1 MASVT
6 SCAPLE
12 PASISLALE
21 KISNY
26 VYRTPLIKSRCL
38 DDIASCS
45 EPRRILFS
53 TSIPILP
60 IDNTEN
66 HESTSHVPKFNL
78 HFKCENFQRTGA
90 FKARGAFY
98 AISSLVDELGLE
110 VLRRKSVVTASSGN
124 HAQGLALAASTFGV
138 PVLIVMPRNSNQ
150 SKIQGVAA
158 SLDITVLD
166 ENGGKSAKGEILFCG
181 SSNEE
186 KKAAVEVAVASSGG
200 IFVPPYEHLDI
211 ILGQG
216 TCAKELDEQFRELTS
231 PGASDRILDA
241 VLAPLGGGGLLGG
254 IATWFSDKPQTKVF
268 GTEPSFGGADD
279 AVRGL
284 EKGQRIAQVSSS
296 TVADGLRTPVGL
308 LNWGIVSDPNKVEGV
323 FAADEEEIKMAMEL
337 IFEKLKI
344 VVEPSACVPLAVLLF
359 NKKFRDLVAQRQVE
373 TRVDVWN
380 VAIVLSG
387 GNTTIAAVTE
397 IFKA

>member
-21 KISNY
+21 KISDY
-26 VYRTPLIKSRCL
+26 IYRTPLLKSRCL

-45 EPRRILFS
+45 EPRRKPFS
-53 TSIPILP
+53 TSMPIPP
-60 IDNTEN
+60 IDNTAN
-66 HESTSHVPKFNL
+66 HKSTSHVPKFNL
-78 HFKCENFQRTGA
+78 YFKCENFQRTGA

-124 HAQGLALAASTFGV
+124 HAQGLALAASTFEV

-158 SLDITVLD
+158 S
-166 ENGGKSAKGEILFCG
+166 KSAKGEILFCG

-200 IFVPPYEHLDI
+200 IFVPPYEHPDI

-268 GTEPSFGGADD
+268 GAEPSFGGADD

-284 EKGQRIAQVSSS
+284 EKGERIAQVSSS
-296 TVADGLRTPVGL
+296 TIADGLRTPVGV

-344 VVEPSACVPLAVLLF
+344 VVEPSACVPFAVLLF
-359 NKKFRDLVAQRQVE
+359 NERFRDLVAQRQVE
-373 TRVDVWN
+373 TRVGVWN

-387 GNTTIAAVTE
+387 GNTTIAAVRDV
-397 IFKA
+397 FNP